1 MYDVILVGT
10 DGSPEAEAAIDHAIS
25 LGAATGAVVHVVAVV
40 DSSGNPMAFGVG
52 EVEDINQAAE
62 ELVEDVR
69 AVAGSENVEIR
80 GDVRRGEPAEALE
93 AYAEDAGAEL
103 IVVGQR
109 GAGGVAASI
118 LGSTADRLARNATI
132 PVTIVP
138 VAR

>member
-10 DGSPEAEAAIDHAIS
+10 DGSPEAEAAIDHAIT

-40 DSSGNPMAFGVG
+40 DSSGSPMAFGIG
-52 EVEDINQAAE
+52 EVDDINRAAE

-69 AVAGSENVEIR
+69 SVYRGEDVEIR

-93 AYAEDAGAEL
+93 TYAADAGADL

-109 GAGGVAASI
+109 GAGGVTTSI
-118 LGSTADRLARNATI
+118 LGSTADRLARTATI

-138 VAR
+138 VER